1 MNRYILLCLASAA
14 LLCGCKKQNEF
25 DTTGTFE
32 AESVTISAETN
43 GRILEFDV
51 REGESVHAG
60 ESVCVID
67 SAAFVLQRRT
77 LAAQQKALLAGKP
90 DTQKQLGSLREQIT
104 KQQRE
109 VDRLKA
115 LVNDD
120 AATPKQLDDAT
131 AQLRVLQSQYDATL
145 STLRGNSAS
154 IDGNVAVIT
163 TQMDQA
169 DYNINKCRVTAPIGG
184 TVLTKYMQAGEFA
197 AAGKPLLKIAD
208 LDQMHLRA
216 YFTSDQLSRIAIGQK
231 VKVIADFGGEETYP
245 YEGTVS
251 WIASESEFTPKSIQT
266 KNSRAN
272 LVYAVKIAVKNDGR
286 LKSGIYG
293 EVIL

>member
-1 MNRYILLCLASAA
+1 MNRYIILCLALAA
-14 LLCGCKKQNEF
+14 LLCGCKTQNEF
-25 DTTGTFE
+25 DATGTFE
-32 AESVTISAETN
+32 AESVTISAETS

-51 REGESVHAG
+51 REGESVRAG

-90 DTQKQLGSLREQIT
+90 DTQKQLGSLREQIS

-109 VDRLKA
+109 VERLKS
-115 LVNDD
+115 LVGAG
-120 AATPKQLDDAT
+120 AATSKQLDDAT
-131 AQLRVLQSQYDATL
+131 AGLRVLQSQYDATL
-145 STLRGNSAS
+145 SSLQGSNAG

-163 TQMDQA
+163 TQMEQA
-169 DYNINKCRVTAPIGG
+169 DYNIDKCRVTAPVGG
-184 TVLTKYMQAGEFA
+184 TVLTKYMQAGEYA
-197 AAGKPLLKIAD
+197 VPGKPLLKIAD
-208 LDQMHLRA
+208 LEQMYLRA
-216 YFTSDQLSRIAIGQK
+216 YFTSDQLSRIGIGQK
-231 VKVIADFGGEETYP
+231 VKVIADFGGEETYS

-286 LKSGIYG
+286 LKGGVYG

>member
-1 MNRYILLCLASAA
+1 MNRYIILCLASAA
-14 LLCGCKKQNEF
+14 LLSGCKTQNEF
-25 DTTGTFE
+25 DATGTFE
-32 AESVTISAETN
+32 AESVTISAETS

-51 REGESVHAG
+51 REGESVRPG

-90 DTQKQLGSLREQIT
+90 DTQKQLGSLREQIS

-109 VDRLKA
+109 VERLKS
-115 LVNDD
+115 LVGAG
-120 AATPKQLDDAT
+120 AATSKQLDDAT
-131 AQLRVLQSQYDATL
+131 AGLRVLQSQYDATL
-145 STLRGNSAS
+145 SSLQGSNAG

-163 TQMDQA
+163 TQMEQA
-169 DYNINKCRVTAPIGG
+169 DYNIDKCRVAAPVGG
-184 TVLTKYMQAGEFA
+184 TVLTKYMQAGEYA
-197 AAGKPLLKIAD
+197 VPGKPLLKIAD
-208 LDQMHLRA
+208 LEKMYLRA
-216 YFTSDQLSRIAIGQK
+216 YFTSDQLSRIEIGQK

-286 LKSGIYG
+286 LKGGVYG

>member
-1 MNRYILLCLASAA
+1 MNRYFTLCLASAV
-14 LLCGCKKQNEF
+14 LLCGCKTQNEF
-25 DTTGTFE
+25 DATGTFE

-115 LVNDD
+115 LVADD

-131 AQLRVLQSQYDATL
+131 AQFRVLQSQYDATL
-145 STLRGNSAS
+145 STLRGSSAS

-169 DYNINKCRVTAPIGG
+169 DYNIDKCRVTAPIRG
-184 TVLTKYMQAGEFA
+184 TVLTKYMQAHEFA
-197 AAGKPLLKIAD
+197 TAGKPLLKIAD
-208 LDQMHLRA
+208 LDQMYLRA
-216 YFTSDQLSRIAIGQK
+216 YFTSDQLSRIAVGQK
-231 VKVIADFGGEETYP
+231 VNVIADFGGEETYP
-245 YEGTVS
+245 YEGTIA

-272 LVYAVKIAVKNDGR
+272 LVYSVKIAVKNDGR

>member
-25 DTTGTFE
+25 DATGTFE

-51 REGESVHAG
+51 REGESVRAG

-67 SAAFVLQRRT
+67 STAFVLQRRT

-115 LVNDD
+115 LVADD

-131 AQLRVLQSQYDATL
+131 AQFRVLQSQYDATL
-145 STLRGNSAS
+145 STLRGSRAS

-216 YFTSDQLSRIAIGQK
+216 YFTSDQLSRIAVGQK
-231 VKVIADFGGEETYP
+231 VKVIADFGGDETYP
-245 YEGTVS
+245 YEGTIA

>member
-115 LVNDD
+115 LVADD

-131 AQLRVLQSQYDATL
+131 AQFRVLQSQYDATL
-145 STLRGNSAS
+145 STLRGSSAS

-169 DYNINKCRVTAPIGG
+169 DYNIDKCRVTAPIRG
-184 TVLTKYMQAGEFA
+184 TVLTKYMQAHEFA
-197 AAGKPLLKIAD
+197 TAGKPLLKIAD
-208 LDQMHLRA
+208 LDQMYLRA
-216 YFTSDQLSRIAIGQK
+216 YFTSDQLSRIAVGQK
-231 VKVIADFGGEETYP
+231 VNVIADFGGEETYP
-245 YEGTVS
+245 YEGTIA

-272 LVYAVKIAVKNDGR
+272 LVYSVKIAVKNDGR

>member
-1 MNRYILLCLASAA
+1 MNRYIILCLASVA
-14 LLCGCKKQNEF
+14 LLSGCKTQNEF
-25 DTTGTFE
+25 DATGAFE

-51 REGESVHAG
+51 REGESVRAG
-60 ESVCVID
+60 ENVCVID

-90 DTQKQLGSLREQIT
+90 DTQKQLGSIREQIS

-115 LVNDD
+115 LVGDN

-131 AQLRVLQSQYDATL
+131 AGLRVLQSQYDATL
-145 STLRGNSAS
+145 STLRGSNAS

-169 DYNINKCRVTAPIGG
+169 DYNIDKCSVTAPIGG

-208 LDQMHLRA
+208 LDQMYLRA
-216 YFTSDQLSRIAIGQK
+216 YFTSDQLSRISIGQK

-245 YEGTVS
+245 YEGTIS

>member
-1 MNRYILLCLASAA
+1 MNRYIILCLASAA
-14 LLCGCKKQNEF
+14 LLSGCKTQNEF
-25 DTTGTFE
+25 DATGAFE
-32 AESVTISAETN
+32 AESVTLSAETN

-51 REGESVHAG
+51 REGESVRAG
-60 ESVCVID
+60 ENVCVID

-90 DTQKQLGSLREQIT
+90 DTQKQLGSIREQIS

-115 LVNDD
+115 LVGDN

-131 AQLRVLQSQYDATL
+131 AGLRVLQSQYDATL
-145 STLRGNSAS
+145 STLRGSNAS

-169 DYNINKCRVTAPIGG
+169 DYNIDKCSVTAPIGG

-208 LDQMHLRA
+208 LDQMYLRA
-216 YFTSDQLSRIAIGQK
+216 YFTSDQLSRISIGQK

-245 YEGTVS
+245 YEGTIS

>member
-14 LLCGCKKQNEF
+14 LLCGCKKQNEL
-25 DTTGTFE
+25 DATGTFE

-169 DYNINKCRVTAPIGG
+169 DYNIDKCRVTAPIGG

>member
-1 MNRYILLCLASAA
+1 MNRYIILCLALAA
-14 LLCGCKKQNEF
+14 LLCGCKTQNEF
-25 DTTGTFE
+25 DATGTFE
-32 AESVTISAETN
+32 AESVTISAETS

-51 REGESVHAG
+51 REGESVRAG

-90 DTQKQLGSLREQIT
+90 DTQKQLGSLREQIS

-109 VDRLKA
+109 VERLKS
-115 LVNDD
+115 LVGAG
-120 AATPKQLDDAT
+120 AATSKQLDDAT
-131 AQLRVLQSQYDATL
+131 AGLRVLQSQYDATL
-145 STLRGNSAS
+145 SSLQGSNAGV
-154 IDGNVAVIT
+154 DGNVAVIT
-163 TQMDQA
+163 TQMEQA
-169 DYNINKCRVTAPIGG
+169 DYNIDKCRVTAPVGG
-184 TVLTKYMQAGEFA
+184 TVLTKYMQAGEYA
-197 AAGKPLLKIAD
+197 VPGKPLLKIAD
-208 LDQMHLRA
+208 LEQMYLRA
-216 YFTSDQLSRIAIGQK
+216 YFTSDQLSRIGIGQK
-231 VKVIADFGGEETYP
+231 VKVIADFGGEETYS

-286 LKSGIYG
+286 LKGGVYG

>member
-1 MNRYILLCLASAA
+1 MNRYFTLCLASAV
-14 LLCGCKKQNEF
+14 LLCGCKTQNEF
-25 DTTGTFE
+25 DATGTFE

-145 STLRGNSAS
+145 STLRGSSAS

-169 DYNINKCRVTAPIGG
+169 DYNIDKCRVTAPIRG
-184 TVLTKYMQAGEFA
+184 TVLTKYMQAHEFA
-197 AAGKPLLKIAD
+197 TAGKPLLKIAD
-208 LDQMHLRA
+208 LIETGLRPA
-216 YFTSDQLSRIAIGQK
+216 LVIGVPVGFVNVVESKERLFAVCQEYGVPAIVAMGRKGGSTVAAAVSTIIIMLKNPDTMVCVMSRMLTLWSAM
-231 VKVIADFGGEETYP
+231 
-245 YEGTVS
+245 
-251 WIASESEFTPKSIQT
+251 
-266 KNSRAN
+266 
-272 LVYAVKIAVKNDGR
+272 
-286 LKSGIYG
+286 
-293 EVIL
+293 